1 MLAIDDL
8 DQTETNGTWKWK
20 IKQFS
25 QYKTQCQAIF
35 SPTFGPNKSKDFF
48 LIIFPNGDT
57 ESVKNYVGV
66 FVCFVDKS
74 VSKKIT
80 KNQLK
85 FKFSLLTSDMKIKYE
100 REDYYPAGTS
110 TTSWGYPCFIK
121 RSFLFNKSNAYL
133 PNDCLTISCQII
145 QSLDPTIRQHK
156 TIINIPDNHHEKIL
170 ETMIKDKN
178 VGDIVTIKIGDDK
191 FRIYKSLLTS
201 NSPVF
206 TAMFEHK
213 ETKESIENIVELK
226 DIHSVVCKIMLN
238 FLHTNYLPSATISY
252 FKNSLLQVAD
262 KYQLD
267 KLKAL
272 CEEAFYEEL
281 KIDNAAET
289 LMTADLYDAQQLK
302 KATINFIICH
312 LRQVI
317 TTNGYAL
324 IKQANPSLGCEV
336 LETFITKISNIVYT

>member
-191 FRIYKSLLTS
+191 FRIYKT
-201 NSPVF
+201 
-206 TAMFEHK
+206 
-213 ETKESIENIVELK
+213 
-226 DIHSVVCKIMLN
+226 
-238 FLHTNYLPSATISY
+238 
-252 FKNSLLQVAD
+252 
-262 KYQLD
+262 
-267 KLKAL
+267 
-272 CEEAFYEEL
+272 
-281 KIDNAAET
+281 
-289 LMTADLYDAQQLK
+289 DLYDAQQLK